1 MSFAVEKKNK
11 INKNKE
17 DMCILLIYHIKTYT
31 MCTLLIS
38 HVNYYHCVDTS
49 TGGLLFPD
57 GIIRPVVSVSTRT
70 WFIRYIY
77 Y

>member
-1 MSFAVEKKNK
+1 
-11 INKNKE
+11 
-17 DMCILLIYHIKTYT
+17 MCILLIYHIKTYT

-57 GIIRPVVSVSTRT
+57 GIIRPVVSVLART
-70 WFIRYIY
+70 
-77 Y
+77 

>member
-1 MSFAVEKKNK
+1 MS
-11 INKNKE
+11 
-17 DMCILLIYHIKTYT
+17 HIKTYT

-57 GIIRPVVSVSTRT
+57 GIIRPVVKCFGTNMV
-70 WFIRYIY
+70 Y
-77 Y
+77 